1 MTLPATKEIRRRLQ
15 DSYDLDR
22 LYGETM
28 GLPTGD
34 TKEKP
39 LRELAAL
46 LEAAGT
52 PYALIGGVAVQLYS
66 AEPRSTKDIDIAVP
80 TFDHIPREALERA
93 GFTYEGRFPHSDNWR
108 SPGPGA
114 RKDRIAVQ
122 FSAEDIGLADAVA
135 HAQAVEVEPGLR
147 LRLVAVPDLAVLKLA
162 AAAEPRR
169 RQSKRLVDFADVVRL
184 LEEHP
189 EVSVALPDL
198 RERLT
203 AVGTKILTASLDVNV
218 AQGDEEEKRR

>member
-1 MTLPATKEIRRRLQ
+1 MALPATEEIRRRLH
-15 DSYDLDR
+15 DSYDLDL
-22 LYGETM
+22 LYWETM

-34 TKEKP
+34 TKERP

-52 PYALIGGVAVQLYS
+52 PYALIGGIAVQLYS
-66 AEPRSTKDIDIAVP
+66 SEPRSTKDIDIAVP
-80 TFDHIPREALERA
+80 TFADVPREALERA
-93 GFTYEGRFPHSDNWR
+93 GFTYEGRYPHSDNWR
-108 SPGPGA
+108 APGPGD
-114 RKDRIAVQ
+114 RKERIAVQ

-135 HAQAVEVEPGLR
+135 HAKAVDVEPGLR
-147 LRLVAVPDLAVLKLA
+147 LRVVAVPDLAVLKLA

-189 EVSVALPDL
+189 EVADALPDL
-198 RERLT
+198 RDRLRT
-203 AVGTKILTASLDVNV
+203 IGTRILTANLDVNL
-218 AQGDEEEKRR
+218 GEPER